1 MTRLRAAGAS
11 DRELADAVVNGGAEW
26 AFRELYQRHAG
37 RVFQLVV
44 RLLGGAEPDAQEIVQ
59 EAWLDAAEGLAGF
72 RWQSS
77 FHTWLTA
84 IALNKVRTF
93 WRQADRT
100 ATAPL
105 PEDLA
110 ATTPPIGL
118 RLDLEAA
125 IARLPEGAR
134 AVLVLHDI
142 EGFTHD
148 EIGRLLGIA
157 AGTSKS
163 QLFDARRRLRHQLR
177 PADATARGPH
187 PCEPCLKTS

>member
-1 MTRLRAAGAS
+1 MTRYRAAGAS
-11 DRELADAVVNGGAEW
+11 DRELAEAVVNSGAEW
-26 AFRELYQRHAG
+26 AFRELYQRHAP
-37 RVFQLVV
+37 RIFQLVV
-44 RLLGGAEPDAQEIVQ
+44 RVLGGAEADAQEIVQ

-77 FHTWLTA
+77 FRTWLTA
-84 IALNKVRTF
+84 IALNKVRSF
-93 WRQADRT
+93 WRHTDRG
-100 ATAPL
+100 ATSPL
-105 PEDLA
+105 PDDLVA
-110 ATTPPIGL
+110 VTPPIGL
-118 RLDLEAA
+118 RIDLEAA

-157 AGTSKS
+157 SGTSKS
-163 QLFDARRRLRHQLR
+163 QLFDARRRLRARLR
-177 PADATARGPH
+177 PADANARGTQ